1 MLRKGARKIRYPLLA
16 FGPGNREMRME
27 RKLTEEERRELKI
40 VSLAYELQDEYCDD
54 PIEGNEYYIPTNARS
69 IGRGCAA
76 RSRFGCFSN
85 RQEKRNSA

>member
-1 MLRKGARKIRYPLLA
+1 MCFARVRGKYVRYPLLA

-54 PIEGNEYYIPTNARS
+54 PIEGNELLDEYYQMAKEDLYGKEECDGAR
-69 IGRGCAA
+69 
-76 RSRFGCFSN
+76 
-85 RQEKRNSA
+85 